1 MLRQILRP
9 ATQRMSKTRAHALLD
24 EIATSDEVL
33 GRKLQML
40 GRKLQTLGR
49 KLHCT
54 KPS

>member
-1 MLRQILRP
+1 
-9 ATQRMSKTRAHALLD
+9 MSKTRAHALLD